1 METLASIWKAIDD
14 SNVLWMFEAAWPFIQ
29 FLGVLLAVCAVG
41 LVWLWLAHTF
51 GDDDDFE
58 DEEKENPLDPIIATS
73 GLNMVDWD
81 AVEYDFQL
89 SRYLDGRGPPP
100 DDSLLQPKVLKG
112 PF

>member
-51 GDDDDFE
+51 GDDEDFE
-58 DEEKENPLDPIIATS
+58 DEEKENPLDPPDHIFIRDV
-73 GLNMVDWD
+73 LRYHN
-81 AVEYDFQL
+81 EEEL
-89 SRYLDGRGPPP
+89 YLDGGGMAPGAYPSHQSRGP
-100 DDSLLQPKVLKG
+100 
-112 PF
+112 F